1 MKFTRP
7 TSLTSL
13 QPNQLLI
20 PVAIFLFILVAG
32 RWAMDQWHS
41 HLADQDQMLE
51 LRLMQR
57 DKYQRIIENSTA
69 YEKLNTSLANMQET
83 VDQKRL
89 FKAASEALS
98 QARFQNLIKDLATK
112 NHIDIRS
119 TRAVS
124 LKAQEQVQRVGLR
137 IDAKGEI
144 GAIRDFLVDLRND
157 PHYIFISSLE
167 VRTIN
172 PREQRYYY
180 LTAELVAIQD
190 L

>member
-20 PVAIFLFILVAG
+20 PVAIFLFVLVVG
-32 RWAMDQWHS
+32 QWGMEQWHS
-41 HLADQDQMLE
+41 HLDDLDQTVE

-57 DKYQRIIENSTA
+57 DKYQRIVESSAA
-69 YEKLNTSLANMQET
+69 YEKLNKSLTDMQEAI
-83 VDQKRL
+83 DQTRL

-98 QARFQNLIKDLATK
+98 QARFQNLVKDLATR

-124 LKAQEQVQRVGLR
+124 LRAQEQVQRVGLR

-157 PHYIFISSLE
+157 PHYIFVSSLE
-167 VRTIN
+167 IRTIN